1 MNPEVLAKELKN
13 NGVDFYTGV
22 PDSFLY
28 GFCSYIQEYIDAG
41 HHVTAANE
49 GNAIGI
55 AAGHYL
61 ASGKVPV
68 VYMQNSGM
76 GNAFNPL
83 VSLADKHV
91 YAIPMI
97 LLIGWRG
104 EPGIGDHEQHKTQ
117 GELTTTLLN
126 DMGIPYRI
134 VGPESSEQEHA
145 KWAADQARRLRQPV
159 ALLVRKGALSGEKK
173 KPVDDSFPMRREDVI
188 RIFLDYMPKDTI
200 FVATTGRATRE
211 LYILREERG
220 EGHEKDF
227 LNVGSMGHA
236 SSVAMGI
243 ALEKPQRQVVCF
255 DGDAAAMMHMG
266 AFAAIDKRKIPNFL
280 HVILNNGSHES
291 VGGQPSVGHEIC
303 FTGIAEN
310 CRYQTVGKAI
320 ENAGDLID
328 VLQRMESRKK
338 AGFIDVKI
346 RSGLRDGLG
355 PLKASLKAEID
366 LLHTELCGD

>member
-159 ALLVRKGALSGEKK
+159 ALLVRKG
-173 KPVDDSFPMRREDVI
+173 R
-188 RIFLDYMPKDTI
+188 
-200 FVATTGRATRE
+200 
-211 LYILREERG
+211 
-220 EGHEKDF
+220 
-227 LNVGSMGHA
+227 
-236 SSVAMGI
+236 
-243 ALEKPQRQVVCF
+243 
-255 DGDAAAMMHMG
+255 
-266 AFAAIDKRKIPNFL
+266 
-280 HVILNNGSHES
+280 
-291 VGGQPSVGHEIC
+291 
-303 FTGIAEN
+303 
-310 CRYQTVGKAI
+310 
-320 ENAGDLID
+320 
-328 VLQRMESRKK
+328 
-338 AGFIDVKI
+338 
-346 RSGLRDGLG
+346 
-355 PLKASLKAEID
+355 
-366 LLHTELCGD
+366 